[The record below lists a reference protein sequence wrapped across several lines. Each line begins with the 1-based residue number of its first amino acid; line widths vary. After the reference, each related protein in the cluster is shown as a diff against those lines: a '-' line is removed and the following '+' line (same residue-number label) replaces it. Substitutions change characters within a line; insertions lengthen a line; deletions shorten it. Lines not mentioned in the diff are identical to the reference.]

1 MGRFYFLLSIK
12 LGLGAKKDQTSQL
25 AVRRLQVL
33 ELRDKCTGSV
43 AGLVSLRGER
53 VAKGIISQLISNAK
67 YFAHARELSFFFFF
81 FFLNGNNSPI
91 STSSTCNRSEAPRCV
106 STPAYNKAITLWSG
120 AALRD
125 ISMVFFTILWRESY
139 ICLLLLRNSTP
150 SFYPAAW
157 MDLSLYQQTWKNK
170 NSWNGSRVLK
180 HISWK
185 SAI

>member
-81 FFLNGNNSPI
+81 FFSKWKQFSYFHEFYLQQE
-91 STSSTCNRSEAPRCV
+91 RSATVRFDPR
-106 STPAYNKAITLWSG
+106 L
-120 AALRD
+120 
-125 ISMVFFTILWRESY
+125 
-139 ICLLLLRNSTP
+139 
-150 SFYPAAW
+150 
-157 MDLSLYQQTWKNK
+157 
-170 NSWNGSRVLK
+170 
-180 HISWK
+180 
-185 SAI
+185 